1 MLADEV
7 IRLVEFIREYET
19 DNYEY
24 LGERITRLTRQVEEL
39 NENVEFLLNEPHIS
53 QLSSDDDAH
62 EVDIPKEDF
71 PF

>member
-53 QLSSDDDAH
+53 QLSSDDTH

>member
-53 QLSSDDDAH
+53 QLSSDDDTH